1 MKRRWIFVPLLVGL
15 LVIGVTG
22 GAVFAQGVVTG
33 GDSPAQSFVSRVA
46 AILGLEEAQVK
57 DAFQQAT
64 GEMRDEAILRKL
76 DHLVAQGRLTQEQAD
91 EYLDW
96 YQSRPDTLPPGLPF
110 RGLGGRGF
118 FGGRFR
124 SGHGLGGMKFYQE
137 APPTPVP
144 DSADVISI

>member
-15 LVIGVTG
+15 LAIGVTG
-22 GAVFAQGVVTG
+22 GAVFAQGDGTG

-46 AILGLEEAQVK
+46 AILGLDEAQVQ
-57 DAFQQAT
+57 DAFKQAT
-64 GEMRDEAILRKL
+64 REMQDEAVQQKL
-76 DHLVAQGRLTQEQAD
+76 ARLVEQGRLTQEQAD
-91 EYLDW
+91 EYLEW

-118 FGGRFR
+118 FGERFR
-124 SGHGLGGMKFYQE
+124 GGHGFGGMKFYQE

-144 DSADVISI
+144 DSADEISL